1 MPVRTGFGRRPDT
14 RDDHAGVRI
23 APTRPER
30 VTPGPKPAPN
40 PLTMPIAIPVERPI
54 ASSNLR
60 PAPLFERELVPHDDE
75 E

>member
-1 MPVRTGFGRRPDT
+1 
-14 RDDHAGVRI
+14 
-23 APTRPER
+23 
-30 VTPGPKPAPN
+30 
-40 PLTMPIAIPVERPI
+40 MPIAIPVERPI